1 MSLISPLMP
10 VPYYGTLIVGGSIRV
25 TGTVVSTH
33 SLDAA
38 SSAVTTGTAIS
49 TRSLDAAVTTGTVV
63 SKEGRSQGGPCPLPT
78 GVGSGGYAGDLTP
91 QLFMWRGY

>member
-25 TGTVVSTH
+25 
-33 SLDAA
+33 
-38 SSAVTTGTAIS
+38 
-49 TRSLDAAVTTGTVV
+49 TGTVV